1 MREVGYA
8 RTLCFV
14 STVAR
19 VSHIRGVVDVVIP
32 DQRLAVATDVVVR
45 EQLGRLRYQHHP
57 CRANM
62 LDRFGHGVVR
72 PCKPVGSIEHPRCHQ
87 LLTSG
92 EVFEATMPSV
102 AGFTDDVLK
111 IAVPGQGLLALLLAL
126 ARRPELIILDE
137 PSEGLDPV
145 AIEELLQTLQAV
157 RGPAN
162 AS

>member
-1 MREVGYA
+1 
-8 RTLCFV
+8 
-14 STVAR
+14 
-19 VSHIRGVVDVVIP
+19 
-32 DQRLAVATDVVVR
+32 
-45 EQLGRLRYQHHP
+45 
-57 CRANM
+57 
-62 LDRFGHGVVR
+62 
-72 PCKPVGSIEHPRCHQ
+72 
-87 LLTSG
+87 
-92 EVFEATMPSV
+92 MPSV